1 MIAKI
6 RDVTVFVGLVLY
18 VVSIASF
25 VRIARAGEYD
35 IGSEP

>member
-1 MIAKI
+1 MIAKV

-18 VVSIASF
+18 VVFIASF
-25 VRIARAGEYD
+25 FRIARAGEHD